1 MAIETD
7 SIVIFYFTVVLDTED
22 KIKVLAFW
30 QRHVSA
36 LSLMCI
42 FSVIPGEE
50 LVLEKP
56 VCLIIITYPCK
67 PHLLNKTVLKQ
78 PESNFHPAFSLRGV
92 SSNKGNPK
100 LPQCPFYLRV
110 CLLSVYIV
118 VESSMSC
125 GLKMACLVHIQTH
138 KQPLSLNS
146 ASDDMHIG
154 KRGVLWEKTGIGYLI
169 GSIVYH
175 SYQPPLLGYIG
186 KPQVL

>member
-7 SIVIFYFTVVLDTED
+7 SIVIFHFTMVLDTED
-22 KIKVLAFW
+22 KIKVLALW
-30 QRHVSA
+30 QRHVST
-36 LSLMCI
+36 LSLMRI
-42 FSVIPGEE
+42 LSVIPGEE

-67 PHLLNKTVLKQ
+67 PHLLNKAVLKQ

-125 GLKMACLVHIQTH
+125 GLKMACRNMSMTLRHPSSAFSVFIPHSLV
-138 KQPLSLNS
+138 
-146 ASDDMHIG
+146 
-154 KRGVLWEKTGIGYLI
+154 
-169 GSIVYH
+169 
-175 SYQPPLLGYIG
+175 
-186 KPQVL
+186 